1 MVSRQNHRR
10 SVDLDQTVELL
21 SACCLHEWIDWM
33 LPMPNRTR
41 KKSHLASHMVDKHDK
56 VSKITACAGGGAAS
70 NHRLEALTIDDVDW
84 RSFPFIAFYNLTS
97 VNATM
102 RVVLALVLAATIVS
116 AIERDE
122 SWGAPGW
129 TCADRAH
136 GALTSRGIPD
146 EYANKAVNFGRN
158 QASAVGGRA
167 GARLS
172 AAYDRSKARNG
183 KFARAVDAG
192 RSNKGE
198 DLRHK
203 RGHNSNDQYDKSKV
217 VTGKLAKAV
226 DTTAEAKTTAKNAAK
241 AAMTTVKNPVKG
253 AVNRFVKKTS

>member
-1 MVSRQNHRR
+1 MDR
-10 SVDLDQTVELL
+10 LDAAYAKPHPKEIPSGVTYGGQ
-21 SACCLHEWIDWM
+21 A
-33 LPMPNRTR
+33 P
-41 KKSHLASHMVDKHDK
+41 
-56 VSKITACAGGGAAS
+56 KITACAGGGAAS

-84 RSFPFIAFYNLTS
+84 RSFPSIAFYNLTS

-116 AIERDE
+116 AVERDE
-122 SWGAPGW
+122 SWGARGSQHGERLAGRA
-129 TCADRAH
+129 ADRAH

-192 RSNKGE
+192 RSV
-198 DLRHK
+198 R
-203 RGHNSNDQYDKSKV
+203 
-217 VTGKLAKAV
+217 
-226 DTTAEAKTTAKNAAK
+226 
-241 AAMTTVKNPVKG
+241 
-253 AVNRFVKKTS
+253 RFVAK